1 MNTKIKIKTAS
12 LPGGSTL
19 SVRPPDAQA
28 DLQNLVAFFSRL
40 PPESRRY
47 LRYDVTDP
55 EACRRRLLQ
64 VDGKNHWRMIAELD
78 GRIVGDATL
87 DRKAD
92 NWASHVAEMRGVVDP
107 ACQHLH
113 VGPILFGELVEI
125 VSASGVERLVCEVME
140 RDTERIA
147 LMEDIGFTREAT
159 LKNYARDLNGRLQD
173 LVVMTNDLEDA
184 WSRLLEH
191 LEELDIKHAR
201 NS

>member
-1 MNTKIKIKTAS
+1 
-12 LPGGSTL
+12 
-19 SVRPPDAQA
+19 
-28 DLQNLVAFFSRL
+28 
-40 PPESRRY
+40 
-47 LRYDVTDP
+47 
-55 EACRRRLLQ
+55 
-64 VDGKNHWRMIAELD
+64 MIAELD